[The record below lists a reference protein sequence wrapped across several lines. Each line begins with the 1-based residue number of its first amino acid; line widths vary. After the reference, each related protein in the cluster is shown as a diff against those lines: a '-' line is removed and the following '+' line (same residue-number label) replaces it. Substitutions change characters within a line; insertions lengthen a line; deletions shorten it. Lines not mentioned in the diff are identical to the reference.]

1 MYIHALRS
9 GGVLFLS
16 IVVSILFIPAVAHGA
31 LIINE
36 IMYDLEGSDTDREWV
51 ELLNTGSVP
60 VTVKGGTGSGSWRFN
75 DGSGNRVLVEPPEY
89 GGRGS
94 LTIGPGAFLVIAR
107 DPSVF
112 LSMHPGGSYTVVRAA
127 ISLSNTGATLSLING
142 VGETVSS
149 MTYDSSMG
157 GAGDGNSLQ
166 RTSSGWVAASPT
178 PGASYGGG
186 ASSHSASVAS
196 PTSTEGAPQE
206 KKTVFEDEK
215 TIRASAGGN
224 RTLFAGADSL
234 FEGKG
239 IGLQGEPLDTARYV
253 WTFGNG
259 DRREGRALWYH
270 FPYPGTY
277 VVVLDVIS
285 GKYSASDRIT
295 VSVVPAELSIA
306 SATAEYI
313 ELANNGSVEIDVGGW
328 MLMARG
334 EYFTFPPHTIV
345 LPKQAVLISNARTNL
360 RPTSVH
366 DVSLHYPNG
375 TLATRYEEPLIMRR
389 ESISSPQ
396 AAAVSSSHTPPRA
409 TTTVSIEPERNQEEI
424 PVVQKE
430 ELLASAVTAPREE
443 QKSLLWLWIIAALGV
458 SAVGAGGV
466 FFMRQ
471 RRYAG
476 YKIEEIKE

>member
-1 MYIHALRS
+1 MFTHVLRS
-9 GGVLFLS
+9 GALLFFLT
-16 IVVSILFIPAVAHGA
+16 IPSFAFGA

-51 ELLNTGSVP
+51 ELLNTGSTP
-60 VTVKGGTGSGSWRFN
+60 ITVKGGTGSGSWRFN
-75 DGSGNRVLVEPPEY
+75 DGSGNRVLAEPPEY

-94 LTIGPGAFLVIAR
+94 LTIQPGAYLVIAR

-112 LSMHPGGSYTVVRAA
+112 LSMHSGGSYAVVRAA
-127 ISLSNTGATLSLING
+127 MSLSNTGAMLSLING

-157 GAGDGNSLQ
+157 AAGDGNSLQ
-166 RTSSGWVAASPT
+166 RTSSGFVAAAPT
-178 PGASYGGG
+178 PGAPYAGSASTHG
-186 ASSHSASVAS
+186 ASAHSSVQ
-196 PTSTEGAPQE
+196 TENAPQE

-224 RTLFAGADSL
+224 RTAFAGADAL

-239 IGLQGEPLDTARYV
+239 IGLQGEPLDTARFV

-375 TLATRYEEPLIMRR
+375 TLATRYEEPLIIRR
-389 ESISSPQ
+389 ESISSSQ
-396 AAAVSSSHTPPRA
+396 AVSVPPSHAPAR
-409 TTTVSIEPERNQEEI
+409 TTATVSIELERNQEEI
-424 PVVQKE
+424 PLVQKE
-430 ELLASAVTAPREE
+430 QLLASAAGAPREK
-443 QKSLLWLWIIAALGV
+443 QKSLLWLWILAAV
-458 SAVGAGGV
+458 SVSIVGAGGV

-476 YKIEEIKE
+476 YNVEEIKE